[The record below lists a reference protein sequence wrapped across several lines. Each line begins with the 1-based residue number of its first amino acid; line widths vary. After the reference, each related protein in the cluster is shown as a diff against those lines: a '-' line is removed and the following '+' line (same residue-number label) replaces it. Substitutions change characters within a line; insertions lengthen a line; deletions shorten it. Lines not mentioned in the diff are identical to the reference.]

1 MFKYHLCDKAR
12 QNTIYLNG
20 IYNKI
25 RMVNKKDIKEFL
37 KPDLKKVIVTLL
49 FLLTFFA
56 DVCLI
61 ENLAEPML
69 NINTGFGSGIGGFIN
84 INLPFKETCT
94 GLNDSPFRLAYL
106 PLIIISYPAHV
117 ISTYFSTSE
126 IIRSIFMNTEVNA
139 FTFAGIPLI
148 THLIYWYLL
157 SCLIFWI
164 KNKYR
169 KKN

>member
-1 MFKYHLCDKAR
+1 
-12 QNTIYLNG
+12 
-20 IYNKI
+20 
-25 RMVNKKDIKEFL
+25 MVNKENIKEFL

-61 ENLAEPML
+61 EGLAEPML
-69 NINTGFGSGIGGFIN
+69 NINTGQNGIGGFTN

-94 GLNDSPFRLAYL
+94 GLNESPFRLAYL
-106 PLIIISYPAHV
+106 PLAIISYPAHV
-117 ISTYFSTSE
+117 ISSYFSTAE
-126 IIRSIFMNTEVNA
+126 IIRSVFMNTEVNA

-164 KNKYR
+164 VKRYR
-169 KKN
+169 KNSFISRNAPALP